1 VVDRREEEKMKEKT
15 SVLIITLILNVAVSI
30 AKIII
35 GLIANL
41 TSVLADG
48 FHSLSDS
55 FINIIGIFSIK
66 LSSKKADKKHPYGYE
81 KYETIATIIVGCI
94 CLLLAFEVFKTGIA
108 KIINPGDHVEV
119 ITVAYFVMVG
129 TIALN
134 IITFLYEGGKGK
146 QLKSELLVADAR
158 ETKSDVLVSLAV
170 IAGIFFISQG
180 MTIVDGIL
188 TVIISLLVFR
198 NSLQIFKDAS
208 SILTDTAIVSP
219 ERIHEI
225 VMKHPKARFCHA
237 IRSRGKP
244 DAIYI
249 DLHLGVD
256 ADITVEKAH
265 DEIAHEVKLMLKK
278 EIPGLKAVNMHIE
291 PDNESGRGRK
301 RSVFK
306 KIDF

>member
-1 VVDRREEEKMKEKT
+1 VDRREEKMKEKT

-30 AKIII
+30 AKIVI

-66 LSSKKADKKHPYGYE
+66 LSNKKADKKHPYGYE
-81 KYETIATIIVGCI
+81 KYETIATIIIGCI
-94 CLLLAFEVFKTGIA
+94 CLLLAFEVLKTGIEKIVNPGGYF
-108 KIINPGDHVEV
+108 KIIT
-119 ITVAYFVMVG
+119 IAYFVMVG

-134 IITFLYEGGKGK
+134 IITFLYEGRKGR

-170 IAGIFFISQG
+170 IAGIFFISHG
-180 MTIVDGIL
+180 IAIADGVL

-208 SILTDTAIVSP
+208 LILTDTSIVSP
-219 ERIHEI
+219 ERIEEV
-225 VMKHPKARFCHA
+225 VMKHPEARFCHA

-256 ADITVEKAH
+256 PDMTVEKAH
-265 DEIAHEVKLMLKK
+265 DVVSHEVKLMLKK
-278 EIPGLKAVNMHIE
+278 EIPGLKSVNIHIE
-291 PDNESGRGRK
+291 PDNESGRQRK

-306 KIDF
+306 EIDF